1 MGLSVS
7 IRVLEMSKKNRI
19 DLHAKTILI
28 TGAGSGIGAAS
39 ARALYAKGANV
50 VLLDL
55 TDLGTKPLEKEF
67 GSARSLAL
75 IADVTK
81 RKQLDAAV
89 KASVE
94 KFGGIDIVFANA
106 GIACDPPTTVRYM
119 CEKTFEHVIEVD
131 LFGVT
136 RTVQACL
143 PEIIKNKGHVLM
155 TASTSAFINGIAN
168 VPYGIAKAGVEM
180 FGRSLR
186 AELARTGATAG
197 VLLPCWTN
205 TPIAANALGAH
216 ELSAKLVKRGFPPV
230 LRKPITPETVA
241 RAVVKGMENRTANIF
256 RPRRW
261 AFISMARGIFNPITD
276 RAIAKDKTMQD
287 LIAQLEAET
296 MKT

>member
-1 MGLSVS
+1 MRKNTHIELSG
-7 IRVLEMSKKNRI
+7 
-19 DLHAKTILI
+19 KTILI

-39 ARALYAKGANV
+39 ARALHAKGANII
-50 VLLDL
+50 LLDL
-55 TDLGTKPLEKEF
+55 TVSGIEPLEKEL
-67 GSARSLAL
+67 GTARTMAVV
-75 IADVTK
+75 ANVTK
-81 RKQLDAAV
+81 RKQLDLAV
-89 KASVE
+89 KAGIE

-106 GIACDPPTTVRYM
+106 GIACDPPTTVRLM
-119 CEKTFEHVIEVD
+119 SEKTFEHIIEVD

-186 AELARTGATAG
+186 AELARTGASAG
-197 VLLPCWTN
+197 VLLPCWTK

-216 ELSAKLVKRGFPPV
+216 EISAKLVKRGFPPF

-241 RAVVKGMENRTANIF
+241 QAVVKGMENRTANIF

-261 AFISMARGIFNPITD
+261 ALISMARGIFNPITD
-276 RAIAKDKTMQD
+276 RAICRDKHMQD

-296 MKT
+296 PMKLERK